1 VTPPI
6 SPKLARLFLPDDGTV
21 IMREPD
27 DDQPQSAHETVDD
40 EILTQIHRAGAAVA
54 DGDLVV
60 YPTETVYGLG
70 ADALSTSAVERVFET
85 KGRDRDDPLSLGVT
99 SVDAA
104 LAHTRPTSLATAF
117 MRAFLP
123 GPVTVVVE
131 RETSV
136 PDALTGGRDRVGI
149 RVPDHPIALAVL
161 EETGPLT
168 ATSAN
173 VSGTGSVQTAA
184 ALDESVRA
192 ASAVV
197 IDGGRTGGAESTVV
211 DPEIGEIHRR
221 GAMADAIE
229 AWLAD
234 PPTSA

>member
-1 VTPPI
+1 MDG
-6 SPKLARLFLPDDGTV
+6 SRDDHATGDFAV
-21 IMREPD
+21 
-27 DDQPQSAHETVDD
+27 VDD
-40 EILTQIHRAGAAVA
+40 ETLAQIRRAGTVVA

-70 ADALSTSAVERVFET
+70 ADALSASAVERVFET
-85 KGRDRDDPLSLGVT
+85 KGRDRDNPLSLGVA

-104 LAHTRPTSLATAF
+104 LAHTRPTALATTF

-131 RETSV
+131 RDASV

-149 RVPDHPIALAVL
+149 RVPDHPIALALL

-173 VSGTGSVQTAA
+173 VSGAGSVQERS
-184 ALDESVRA
+184 ALDDSVRE

-197 IDGGRTGGAESTVV
+197 LDGGRTGGAESTVV
-211 DPEIGEIHRR
+211 DPEAGIIHRR
-221 GAMADAIE
+221 GAMADTIE

-234 PPTSA
+234 PPASV